1 LNIIFIGHV
10 DAGKSTLGGQ
20 ILYISGQVDER
31 TIERYQKEAKEKNR
45 ESWFLAYILDLGEEE
60 REKGKTTDVSRAGFE
75 TKKKRYTIL
84 DAPGHRNYVP
94 NMIGGASQADV
105 AVLVVSARKGEFES
119 GFEKDGQT
127 REHATL
133 AKTLGV
139 KRLVVAINKMDDP
152 TVEWGK
158 DRYDQIVTEITKFL
172 KGVGYDPKKTVTFLP
187 LSGQTGL
194 NVFEKLKEGIFPSY
208 TGGSLVDVLDD
219 LDLKNPNSDK
229 SLRIPIIDRYK
240 DRGNIVILGKIESG
254 TVRRGDKIVIMPTK
268 VTAEIGRIKLHHM
281 EVDVARAGENVQ
293 ITMKGLENLKDGEA
307 GVGCVVCDNND
318 PLYPIDEFLGQFL
331 VLEHKPIFAAG
342 YKANLHVHTSTV
354 PCTITSLVAKLDKK
368 GEKEPKPPKYAQ
380 SGCYYIAKMKTDV
393 PICVEKYDTLQQ
405 LGRFT
410 LREGKTVAI
419 GRINAIKPLQ
429 QNVVVKK

>member
-1 LNIIFIGHV
+1 V

-20 ILYISGQVDER
+20 ILYLKGQVDER
-31 TIERYQKEAKEKNR
+31 TIERYKIEAKEKNR

-75 TKKKRYTIL
+75 TKKKRYTVL

-139 KRLVVAINKMDDP
+139 KRLVVAINKMDDS
-152 TVEWGK
+152 TVEWSK
-158 DRYDQIVTEITKFL
+158 ERYDQIVTELTKFL

-187 LSGQTGL
+187 ISGQTGI
-194 NVFEKLKEGIFPSY
+194 NVVDKMKSDYFPSY
-208 TGGSLVDVLDD
+208 TGGSLLDVLDD

-229 SLRIPIIDRYK
+229 ALRIPVIDRYK
-240 DRGNIVILGKIESG
+240 DGGKVVFLGKIESG
-254 TVRRGDKIVIMPTK
+254 TIRRGEKIVIMPNKTQ
-268 VTAEIGRIKLHHM
+268 AEVGRIKLHHM
-281 EVDVARAGENVQ
+281 EVDVARAGENVT
-293 ITMKGLENLKDGEA
+293 ITMKGMENMKEGEC
-307 GVGCVVCDNND
+307 GVGSVICDVND
-318 PLYPIDEFLGQFL
+318 PLYPVDEFLGQFL

-342 YKANLHVHTSTV
+342 YKANLHVHTVTV
-354 PCTITSLVAKLDKK
+354 PCTVTSLVAKLDKK
-368 GEKEPKPPKYAQ
+368 GEKEPKAPKFAQ
-380 SGCYYIAKMKTDV
+380 SGCYYIAKMKCDV
-393 PICVEKYDTLQQ
+393 PICVEKYDVLQG

-419 GRINAIKPLQ
+419 GKINAIKPLQ
-429 QNVVVKK
+429 QNLVVKK